1 MDTNGNLRF
10 LPLFVEGAILKRKN
24 FEMEGKRTKSP
35 CDPIIILSS
44 DDDEDEDVEEL
55 FNEFVSKVER
65 FVAQKEVV
73 LLLKLKFAEARPE
86 FVSSAKF
93 KTALG
98 WRTKQLNEKNGYI
111 YTGDICNLLAA
122 SSEQDNCTSKSDCE
136 KLAVEIDSSSPGI
149 NNGARHSTREE
160 ADENKPMIQVT
171 IDNLEDDKPATSEE
185 KITTEVVT
193 SQPSTSLATA
203 STSKRKRARSKLP
216 LTPQKRRSLIR
227 KLEGKLKHISER
239 IKILNQAELSLD
251 EMNMNDSTY
260 IQECRLK
267 ERFNRIWDRI
277 CKIQERPS
285 DTGRVTEKEVRCPQT
300 GFPEIDR
307 AMTKFLKRNKGRF
320 PDRFDIK
327 NVFLETNKKHGLKM
341 TSQVLNEI
349 VDDVFVKIGNK
360 LQKRRKHDLVL
371 NFGCFLT
378 DNYLASNDPALND
391 PALLKKLE
399 ENKRVSKRSLDEVF
413 NKYAHYGRMRNRGDT
428 DDSSSSESENAEP
441 ENRMKGKRKGRFSH
455 ISVAESSDSSDN
467 ECDDFGLEIGDAD
480 DNEPAKTEEQSTVK
494 ETHSDSSESDLDDFV
509 IKRPH
514 RVTERTQPTES
525 KIDHDNENSMEL
537 QSNQIDLGSKCAV
550 VQLPSS
556 VLAES
561 TDISVEQT
569 SIAEIQQCST
579 DTSRSTQQQF
589 EAETTVAPDGNQKQA
604 VMSVLEDHEVKSV
617 QGIPQCN
624 NLESK
629 CEQNSDSGEKLDS
642 NLDEVDLITTAGSPG
657 SRSIPTAVVSS
668 DDRNSVLTD
677 SEQVNSSDSLN
688 GVDDEVSTEKCSN
701 ENGKHEI
708 CSLPSR
714 NGNSIASRLSDKP
727 ILVIPLMPV
736 SLEGRKSCLFSPSTK
751 KRKAENGLLDY
762 ESPLKIFQNAT
773 LEIVGKKNDVSV
785 AKTDTSKQKASCEES
800 AVSAKSEHD
809 EQSVVVMNS
818 VPATVNGHSLLR
830 KNVPRKLALSLNKS
844 GRNSPKKQDVPVN
857 ISDVIVLSDDDSDS

>member
-1 MDTNGNLRF
+1 M
-10 LPLFVEGAILKRKN
+10 KRKN

-55 FNEFVSKVER
+55 FNEFLSKVER

-73 LLLKLKFAEARPE
+73 LLLKLKFGEARPE

-122 SSEQDNCTSKSDCE
+122 NSKQDSCTSKSECE
-136 KLAVEIDSSSPGI
+136 KLAVEIDLSSPGI

-160 ADENKPMIQVT
+160 ADENIPIIQVT

-185 KITTEVVT
+185 KITTVVVT
-193 SQPSTSLATA
+193 SQPSTSSATA
-203 STSKRKRARSKLP
+203 STSTRKRTRSKLP

-227 KLEGKLKHISER
+227 KLEGKLKHICER

-267 ERFNRIWDRI
+267 DRFNRIWDRI
-277 CKIQERPS
+277 CKIRERPS
-285 DTGRVTEKEVRCPQT
+285 DTGRVTEKEVKCPQT
-300 GFPEIDR
+300 GYPEIDR
-307 AMTKFLKRNKGRF
+307 AMNKFLKTNKGRF

-341 TSQVLNEI
+341 TPQVLNEI

-360 LQKRRKHDLVL
+360 LQKRRKRDLVL

-378 DNYLASNDPALND
+378 DNYLASNDPALNN

-413 NKYAHYGRMRNRGDT
+413 NKYTHYGRMRNRGDT

-441 ENRMKGKRKGRFSH
+441 EDRIKGKRKGKFSH
-455 ISVAESSDSSDN
+455 ISVAESSDSSDS
-467 ECDDFGLEIGDAD
+467 ECDDFGLEIVGTD
-480 DNEPAKTEEQSTVK
+480 DNDPAKTEEQSTVI

-509 IKRPH
+509 IRRSH
-514 RVTERTQPTES
+514 RVTERTQLTES
-525 KIDHDNENSMEL
+525 ETDHDDENSTEL
-537 QSNQIDLGSKCAV
+537 QSNQIDLGSNCAV
-550 VQLPSS
+550 VELPSS

-589 EAETTVAPDGNQKQA
+589 EAETMVAPGGNQKQA
-604 VMSVLEDHEVKSV
+604 VLSVLEDHEVTSV

-629 CEQNSDSGEKLDS
+629 RVQNSDSGEKLDS
-642 NLDEVDLITTAGSPG
+642 NLDEVDSVSTAGSPG
-657 SRSIPTAVVSS
+657 SRSVPTAVVSS

-677 SEQVNSSDSLN
+677 SVQVDSSDSFN
-688 GVDDEVSTEKCSN
+688 RVDDEVSTEKCSN

-708 CSLPSR
+708 CFLPSR

-727 ILVIPLMPV
+727 SLVIPLTPV
-736 SLEGRKSCLFSPSTK
+736 SLKGGKSCLLSPCTK

-762 ESPLKIFQNAT
+762 ESPLKIFRNAT
-773 LEIVGKKNDVSV
+773 LEIVGKKNDFS
-785 AKTDTSKQKASCEES
+785 KTDTSKQKASCEES
-800 AVSAKSEHD
+800 VVSARSEHD
-809 EQSVVVMNS
+809 EQSVALINR

-830 KNVPRKLALSLNKS
+830 KNVPRKLALSLKS
-844 GRNSPKKQDVPVN
+844 GRNSTKKQDVPVN
-857 ISDVIVLSDDDSDS
+857 VSDVIVLSDDDSDS